1 MTAIED
7 AFAVFLGIDPRW
19 LGLIIML
26 ALILGI
32 CWRKKE
38 AAFIFIPLTILI
50 GLDYLE
56 TVVTTDPLFYGALI
70 MMSVP
75 IFISLDYLRGN
86 K

>member
-1 MTAIED
+1 MSAIED

-32 CWRKKE
+32 SWRKKE

-56 TVVTTDPLFYGALI
+56 TVTTTDPLFYGALI

-75 IFISLDYLRGN
+75 IFISLDYMRGN
-86 K
+86 R

>member
-1 MTAIED
+1 MSAIED
-7 AFAVFLGIDPRW
+7 AFSVFLGIDPRW
-19 LGLIIML
+19 LGMILML
-26 ALILGI
+26 AFILGI

-50 GLDYLE
+50 GLEYLE
-56 TVVTTDPLFYGALI
+56 AVSTTDPLFYGSLI
-70 MMSVP
+70 MMAVP